1 MTDVCYLIDWVGGME
16 DKLLVLRCKR
26 GSKDALGRIYEK
38 YKRDSLIL
46 AIALLNNAS
55 AAEDVVHDVFLSFAQ
70 SIEKFRLTG
79 SLKGYLLTCVANRAR
94 NVNKRKHQQS
104 VESDSQEPVGPG
116 SDEPEWSILC
126 NEQLQQL
133 GDAMA
138 QLPYDQREA
147 IMLHFQAAMT
157 FKRIAGS
164 LGVSVNTVK
173 SRYRYGLEK
182 LRLILDNEA
191 EK

>member
-1 MTDVCYLIDWVGGME
+1 ME

-38 YKRDSLIL
+38 YKSDSLVL
-46 AIALLNNAS
+46 AIVLLNNTS
-55 AAEDVVHDVFLSFAQ
+55 AAEDVVHDVFLSFVQ

-94 NVNKRKHQQS
+94 NVNKAIHRHG
-104 VESDSQEPVGPG
+104 VESNPAEPVSSGL
-116 SDEPEWSILC
+116 DEPERSIMC

-138 QLPYDQREA
+138 QLPYDQRET

-157 FKRIAGS
+157 FSKIAGS
-164 LGVSVNTVK
+164 LGISVNTVK
-173 SRYRYGLEK
+173 SRHRYGLDK

-191 EK
+191 RE